1 MRQHST
7 IKRRLAQL
15 AEDHRTH
22 NARAIRAYRLRR
34 ILEREANA
42 EIREWVA

>member
-1 MRQHST
+1 MRQHQT
-7 IKRRLAQL
+7 IQRRLSEL
-15 AEDHRTH
+15 ADQHRTH